1 MSDCEVII
9 VNGAMADGKFFDSGC
24 TRDSNRVT
32 SDSVIDYVL
41 ASLSILRR
49 LESLRI
55 SNLGYSDHNALTLG
69 WYGKTATQK
78 PKSVPVKSKPT
89 GKFSSSPK
97 GWCFLGSLPEEKKN
111 DFVAQLAV
119 DPRLG
124 EIAAVCEGDD
134 FTQAS
139 AEYSLRRLHEL
150 IREAWD
156 ACGLKVHIVSGKK
169 PLASPRASR
178 IAFLSHPGWTKSAAP
193 FVQRCIGLGIA
204 RTKWPTMRRGVI
216 SKRCEMRK

>member
-1 MSDCEVII
+1 MVWQDRHTETEKLTCQVQP
-9 VNGAMADGKFFDSGC
+9 
-24 TRDSNRVT
+24 NRKVF
-32 SDSVIDYVL
+32 VRPEGFV
-41 ASLSILRR
+41 
-49 LESLRI
+49 
-55 SNLGYSDHNALTLG
+55 
-69 WYGKTATQK
+69 
-78 PKSVPVKSKPT
+78 
-89 GKFSSSPK
+89 FS
-97 GWCFLGSLPEEKKN
+97 EEKLN
-111 DFVAQLAV
+111 DFVARLAV

-124 EIAAVCEGDD
+124 AIAAVCEGDD

-169 PLASPRASR
+169 PLASPRTSR

-193 FVQRCIGLGIA
+193 FVQRCIGLRIA

-216 SKRCEMRK
+216 SKRCEVRK

>member
-32 SDSVIDYVL
+32 RDSVIDYVL

-55 SNLGYSDHNALTLG
+55 SNPGYSDHNALALG
-69 WYGKTATQK
+69 WYGKTAIEK
-78 PKSVPVKSKPT
+78 PNSLTVKPNPIR
-89 GKFSSSPK
+89 KFSSDPK
-97 GWCFLGSLPEEKKN
+97 CGCFLGSSTEEKKN
-111 DFVAQLAV
+111 DFVARLAV

-124 EIAAVCEGDD
+124 KIAAVCEGSDFFFFFLFFYARRVEGSD

-139 AEYSLRRLHEL
+139 AENSLRRL
-150 IREAWD
+150 
-156 ACGLKVHIVSGKK
+156 
-169 PLASPRASR
+169 
-178 IAFLSHPGWTKSAAP
+178 TN
-193 FVQRCIGLGIA
+193 
-204 RTKWPTMRRGVI
+204 
-216 SKRCEMRK
+216 